1 MRSTLSAVKRILLE
15 TPMFLAFVLM
25 GLPFYTW
32 IHLSGRWTGL
42 IFWPFWLITTGALM
56 ISYMT
61 PWKKVRAA
69 MHLWGEACFWVCIYI
84 SIAFYIRL
92 FILAA
97 AGLFGANIT
106 PDIRLYSGWTAIFA
120 CALFYLAGVLNAMR
134 VKTVHFMLKAPV
146 MKKIRIVFLSD
157 LHLGAFTTDNML
169 PHILRAVK
177 KESPDAALI
186 GGDIFDMEISELR
199 DREKKKAQLSELCAA
214 AKTFACLGNHDML
227 TAEPERDEWIKDS
240 GITVLKDE
248 AVKLSD
254 VTVFGRRDV
263 HDSERKPTEGLK
275 HLRSEAPLIILD
287 HNPRDY
293 RENFSLGAF
302 LTLSGHTHGG
312 QTFPGN
318 IAQKIFMKTP
328 VYGHLE
334 EGGKHLIVTS
344 GAGFWGPPLRIG
356 TNNEI
361 WSIDIIPADN

>member
-1 MRSTLSAVKRILLE
+1 
-15 TPMFLAFVLM
+15 
-25 GLPFYTW
+25 
-32 IHLSGRWTGL
+32 
-42 IFWPFWLITTGALM
+42 M

-69 MHLWGEACFWVCIYI
+69 MHPMGRGLLLGMYIHIYSVLYPAVHFSGRRTVRSEYHTADKAVFRVDGNFCLRAFLSCGRFKRHARKNRTFYAKSACDEENSH
-84 SIAFYIRL
+84 SILIRSASRRVYNGQY
-92 FILAA
+92 AA
-97 AGLFGANIT
+97 AYIARCKKRVARRGFNRRGH
-106 PDIRLYSGWTAIFA
+106 IR
-120 CALFYLAGVLNAMR
+120 
-134 VKTVHFMLKAPV
+134 H
-146 MKKIRIVFLSD
+146 
-157 LHLGAFTTDNML
+157 
-169 PHILRAVK
+169 
-177 KESPDAALI
+177 
-186 GGDIFDMEISELR
+186 GDIGAKRQGKE
-199 DREKKKAQLSELCAA
+199 KAQLSELCAA
-214 AKTFACLGNHDML
+214 AKTFVCLGNHDML
-227 TAEPERDEWIKDS
+227 TAEPERDEWIKDF

-263 HDSERKPTEGLK
+263 HDGERKPTEGLK

-328 VYGHLE
+328 VYGHLT

-344 GAGFWGPPLRIG
+344 GAGFWGPPAPHRH
-356 TNNEI
+356 E
-361 WSIDIIPADN
+361 